1 MASEETELREL
12 IREFL
17 TKQQVFFWH
26 NLQVGLK
33 RRYKPY
39 PGLPD
44 LEGVWRGK
52 HFYVEVK
59 GPRGTLSPAQAK
71 FREDV
76 HNHSEGKEAVIVA
89 YEFEDFLKQWKQF
102 TH

>member
-52 HFYVEVK
+52 HFYIEVK
-59 GPRGTLSPAQAK
+59 APGKGLSPTQAR
-71 FREDV
+71 FREDIYK
-76 HNHSEGKEAVIVA
+76 HGQGKEAVIVA
-89 YEFEDFLKQWKQF
+89 HDLEAFLKQWQKF

>member
-1 MASEETELREL
+1 MASEADLRKT

-17 TKQQVFFWH
+17 VKQQVFFWH
-26 NLQVGLK
+26 NLQGRIA
-33 RRYKPY
+33 RRYRPY

-52 HFYVEVK
+52 HFYIEVK
-59 GPRGTLSPAQAK
+59 GERGVLEPAQVRFA
-71 FREDV
+71 EDV
-76 HNHSEGKEAVIVA
+76 KKHGQNKEAVILA
-89 YEFEDFLKQWKQF
+89 LDWESFLKQWHKF

>member
-1 MASEETELREL
+1 MASEADLRKT

-17 TKQQVFFWH
+17 TKQGVFFWH
-26 NLQVGLK
+26 NLQAGLK

-52 HFYVEVK
+52 HFYIELK
-59 GPRGTLSPAQAK
+59 SERGTRKPSQVK
-71 FREDV
+71 FAEDIKKA
-76 HNHSEGKEAVIVA
+76 SQGREAVILA
-89 YEFEDFLKQWKQF
+89 LDWEGFLKQWHKF